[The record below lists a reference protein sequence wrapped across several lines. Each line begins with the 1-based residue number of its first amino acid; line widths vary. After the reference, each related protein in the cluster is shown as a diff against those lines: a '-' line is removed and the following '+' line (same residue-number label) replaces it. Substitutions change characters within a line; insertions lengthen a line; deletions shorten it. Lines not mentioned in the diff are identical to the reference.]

1 MMREC
6 PYCGGESDDSFA
18 VCPRCGR
25 PPIAGAGGGGVYT
38 GSSAPTV
45 MAPGGGFD
53 AGGGYTNSSAPTVM
67 LPGGDAQ
74 GGGFGVSGSNDDRT
88 VMLGRR
94 RDGSAASACFLV
106 TAGPDKGEQI
116 ELGDDIVLGR
126 GAGATVRLSDRRVSE
141 MHAQVKR
148 VGGQYIY
155 QDLLSTNGSHL
166 IAGGRRVLL
175 RESHILADAD
185 EIELGHT
192 VLRFIQM
199 DSGGRR

>member
-25 PPIAGAGGGGVYT
+25 PPIASAGG
-38 GSSAPTV
+38 A
-45 MAPGGGFD
+45 
-53 AGGGYTNSSAPTVM
+53 GYTNSSAPTVM
-67 LPGGDAQ
+67 LPGGTAQ
-74 GGGFGVSGSNDDRT
+74 LARAAGGPADDRT

-94 RDGSAASACFLV
+94 RDDAPADACFLV

-116 ELGDDIVLGR
+116 ELRGDVVLGR
-126 GAGATVRLSDRRVSE
+126 GKGATARLSDRRVSE

-148 VGGQYIY
+148 VGRQYIY

-175 RESHILADAD
+175 RESHILADTD

>member
-1 MMREC
+1 
-6 PYCGGESDDSFA
+6 
-18 VCPRCGR
+18 
-25 PPIAGAGGGGVYT
+25 
-38 GSSAPTV
+38 
-45 MAPGGGFD
+45 
-53 AGGGYTNSSAPTVM
+53 M
-67 LPGGDAQ
+67 LPGGGAQ
-74 GGGFGVSGSNDDRT
+74 AGIGPNDERT

-94 RDGSAASACFLV
+94 RDDSPADACFLV

-116 ELGDDIVLGR
+116 ELRGDVVLGR
-126 GAGATVRLSDRRVSE
+126 GDSATARLSDRRISE

-148 VGGQYIY
+148 VGKQYIY

-175 RESHILADAD
+175 RDSHILADAD

>member
-25 PPIAGAGGGGVYT
+25 PPLTGA
-38 GSSAPTV
+38 S
-45 MAPGGGFD
+45 
-53 AGGGYTNSSAPTVM
+53 GGYTNSSAPTVM
-67 LPGGDAQ
+67 LPGGGAQ
-74 GGGFGVSGSNDDRT
+74 GGWLGAQGSNEDRT
-88 VMLGRR
+88 IMVGRS
-94 RDGSAASACFLV
+94 RDGEEADACFLI

-116 ELGDDIVLGR
+116 QLDGDIVLGR
-126 GAGATVRLSDRRVSE
+126 GEGATVRLSDRRVSE
-141 MHAQVKR
+141 LHAQVKR
-148 VGGQYIY
+148 VGRQYIY